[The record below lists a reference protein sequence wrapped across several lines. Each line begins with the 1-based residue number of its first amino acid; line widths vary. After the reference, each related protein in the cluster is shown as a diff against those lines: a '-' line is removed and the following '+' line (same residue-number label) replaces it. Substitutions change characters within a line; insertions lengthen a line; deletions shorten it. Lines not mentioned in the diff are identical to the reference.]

1 MKLLISRLLLVLY
14 ILPSISFGQ
23 SNVQSHIKRVEQG
36 LLPAVLIKG
45 DPSWSIAE
53 RMKHYKVPGLSIAVI
68 KDFRIDWA
76 RGYGVKDVATNELV
90 TTNTIF
96 QAGSISKS
104 VNAMVA
110 MKKVEQG
117 KISLDENINNKLT
130 SWKLPENE
138 FTARKKVTL
147 KNLLSHTAGTTV
159 HGFPGYAVSETVPTL
174 PQVLDGASPA
184 NTAAVRVD
192 LEPGTRFRYSGGGT
206 TIAQLAI
213 MDVEKKPYPEV
224 ARETVLA
231 PLQMTNSTYSQ
242 PLPDD
247 WRKKAAT
254 GYRPGGAEVEGK
266 IHVYPEMAAAG
277 LWTTPTDLAKFAIEV
292 QLSLAGRSN
301 KVLTKES
308 VQKMTTPVMDE
319 VGLGFFIEK
328 HGNALYFGHGGADEG
343 FRAELLVSRDKGY
356 GAVVMAN
363 SDNGQILREVIRG
376 LAREYGWD
384 EFLPSPY
391 EIIAL
396 DAAKSS
402 DYTGRFQVNPDRV
415 LKVTNQNGKLI
426 AQPTGDPEFELLPIS
441 ETTFVRR
448 DANIKYEFKR
458 SKPGSGG
465 ANGGATIGDGTN
477 GSMAMIESIQ
487 ITGGGGTNAAKR
499 ISADTLVPFELLM
512 SGKTSEALAAY
523 RRIKNESPNNVSVE
537 ENRINI
543 LGYTLMRQN
552 KLADA
557 IAIFKLNVEFYPNAW
572 NPYDSLAEAYMTN
585 GEKELAIAN
594 YKKSLELNPGNG
606 NGAAMLKK
614 LEGK

>member
-1 MKLLISRLLLVLY
+1 MKNSFCKLLLVVCL
-14 ILPSISFGQ
+14 IPSVSFGQ
-23 SNVQSHIKRVEQG
+23 TPVESQIKRVEQG

-53 RMKHYKVPGLSIAVI
+53 RMKFYKVPGLSIAVI
-68 KDFRIDWA
+68 KDFKIDWA
-76 RGYGVKDVATNELV
+76 RGYGLKDISTNEPV
-90 TTNTIF
+90 TTETLF

-117 KISLDENINNKLT
+117 KISLDENINDKLT
-130 SWKLPENE
+130 SWKLPDNE
-138 FTARKKVTL
+138 FTTKKKVTL
-147 KNLLSHTAGTTV
+147 RNLLSHTAGTTV
-159 HGFPGYAVSETVPTL
+159 HGFPGYAVTEKVPSL
-174 PQVLDGASPA
+174 QQVLDGASPA

-213 MDVEKKPYPEV
+213 MDIEKKPYPEI

-231 PLQMTNSTYSQ
+231 PLKMTNSTYSQ

-254 GYRPGGAEVEGK
+254 GYRSNGSEVEGK

-277 LWTTPTDLAKFAIEV
+277 LWTTPTDLAKFAIEM

-308 VQKMTTPVMDE
+308 VKTMTSSFMED

-328 HGNALYFGHGGADEG
+328 HGDSFYFGHGGADEG
-343 FRAELLVSRDKGY
+343 FRAELLVNKDKGY

-384 EFLPSPY
+384 EFLPAPY
-391 EIIAL
+391 ELITL
-396 DAAKSS
+396 DAAKLN

-415 LKVTNQNGKLI
+415 LTVTNQNGKLI

-448 DANIKYEFKR
+448 EASIKYDFGR
-458 SKPGSGG
+458 VAGTGT
-465 ANGGATIGDGTN
+465 NGGATN
-477 GSMAMIESIQ
+477 GSGTGVSTSTIESIQ

-499 ISADTLVPFELLM
+499 ISADSLVPFELLM
-512 SGKTSEALAAY
+512 AGKTSEAIADY
-523 RRIKNESPNNVSVE
+523 RRIKGESPDNVSVE
-537 ENRINI
+537 EGRINN
-543 LGYTLMRQN
+543 LGYVLMRQN

-557 IAIFKLNVEFYPNAW
+557 IAIFKLNVELYPKAW
-572 NPYDSLAEAYMTN
+572 NTYDSLGEAYMTN